1 MVVTARNAR
10 GAATAISAQTG
21 LVVAGQVLD
30 VAQISLP
37 NTLVIDAVRF
47 SPNPLRSRLT
57 PIVARFH
64 VSDARGFAI
73 AGALVYALGVPYGWV
88 RNAPEA
94 MTDGAGWATVVMRPG
109 ASMPKRGALVVFVR
123 ARKPGESLLG
133 GVTARRLVQEGIRR
147 R

>member
-1 MVVTARNAR
+1 RDAAWSATQPCTDACTCRGCDAAGTACLDISGANGASYGLAPDDARHTLRVVVTARNAR

-64 VSDARGFAI
+64 VSDA
-73 AGALVYALGVPYGWV
+73 
-88 RNAPEA
+88 
-94 MTDGAGWATVVMRPG
+94 
-109 ASMPKRGALVVFVR
+109 
-123 ARKPGESLLG
+123 
-133 GVTARRLVQEGIRR
+133 
-147 R
+147 